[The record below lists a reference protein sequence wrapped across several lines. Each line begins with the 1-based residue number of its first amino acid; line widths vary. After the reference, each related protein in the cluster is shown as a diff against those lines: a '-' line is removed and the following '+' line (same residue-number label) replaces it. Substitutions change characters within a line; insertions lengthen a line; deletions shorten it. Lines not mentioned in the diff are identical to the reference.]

1 MSKRRERKPNLPQD
15 TLNRARQQLA
25 GDLIEQTEKPLE
37 SAPEPT
43 SETDQPAQATP
54 PSPPRRTESS
64 RERTSRRRTPG
75 ASSTSGI
82 SRKDK
87 TSDPAYVRNLLA
99 NPTKIVTEDQLR
111 QEYSYVLADLRS
123 MGTLAAILFVA
134 LIVVAQILANL

>member
-25 GDLIEQTEKPLE
+25 GDLIEQTEKTVE
-37 SAPEPT
+37 SVPETT
-43 SETDQPAQATP
+43 SEPPPSAKAAP
-54 PSPPRRTESS
+54 PSPPRRAESS
-64 RERTSRRRTPG
+64 RERTSRRRAPGTSSTPG
-75 ASSTSGI
+75 S

-123 MGTLAAILFVA
+123 MGILAGILFVA